1 MSKQTDQQE
10 RAGKT
15 EERILQNKQI
25 SESIRSKEQQVDWE
39 LVQMKIEGEKNQL
52 KIDVGFQN
60 RFLEE
65 VERFDREIRA
75 ITQQP
80 PFRGQWRFFDMNLS
94 FIKFMLGGAIDIL
107 RYLID
112 RLARMEK
119 VAQMMMEEQK

>member
-25 SESIRSKEQQVDWE
+25 SESIRNKEQQVDWKQYHGYIFAEKARIE
-39 LVQMKIEGEKNQL
+39 LEIHCLAQY
-52 KIDVGFQN
+52 
-60 RFLEE
+60 LENNDKC
-65 VERFDREIRA
+65 RSNMMS
-75 ITQQP
+75 ITNLP

-94 FIKFMLGGAIDIL
+94 FIKFMLEGAIDIL